1 VFFMDMI
8 ENLLAE
14 PFAGSGLVSASGS
27 R

>member
-1 VFFMDMI
+1 MDMI